1 VKVDWILVPPYYSI
15 CDATGR
21 HGESICTLQWL
32 WQTSPINV
40 RHTFPFEPTS
50 GSGIILTEMLCC
62 LPLMGQVET
71 HQPHQLGNCEGQP
84 ALTTSASVSRVPGR
98 GWGEHLWEV
107 GEGAPQGPAAPA
119 PGDSMTPSLALV
131 MLTVQ

>member
-1 VKVDWILVPPYYSI
+1 MKVDWILVPPYYSI

-32 WQTSPINV
+32 WQTSPTNV

-84 ALTTSASVSRVPGR
+84 ALTTSASVSRVTWEGVGRASVGGGGGGTPGPSSSSPWR
-98 GWGEHLWEV
+98 QH
-107 GEGAPQGPAAPA
+107 
-119 PGDSMTPSLALV
+119 DS
-131 MLTVQ
+131 